1 MALLFQ
7 LHSNTNIMNRKEAK
21 KLYIFMKND
30 YICKHNNGLFRL
42 LIDNRPLFN

>member
-1 MALLFQ
+1 MPLLFQ
-7 LHSNTNIMNRKEAK
+7 RHSNTNILNRKEEK

-42 LIDNRPLFN
+42 LIGNRPLSN